1 MDLPK
6 IFGFKAVSLKDF
18 AFNEEAEYFEK
29 TLHRQLQHEFQHQKL
44 WIKCGGGGGNVSN
57 TNVSMSYG
65 PATGLVRH
73 PKCSNVYAKR
83 S

>member
-1 MDLPK
+1 M
-6 IFGFKAVSLKDF
+6 KD
-18 AFNEEAEYFEK
+18 
-29 TLHRQLQHEFQHQKL
+29 EFSVFQPTATRDQKL